1 MPTVM
6 PVKGSWRD
14 SGGGEVEV
22 AMEPGVSD
30 AAGGRVSILC
40 IPVAE
45 VEGVASARAERR
57 SWPVGWPCSSART
70 AS

>member
-1 MPTVM
+1 MPTVT
-6 PVKGSWRD
+6 PVKGSWNG

-30 AAGGRVSILC
+30 APAGRVSILC
-40 IPVAE
+40 NPIAE
-45 VEGVASARAERR
+45 VEGVASVRAES
-57 SWPVGWPCSSART
+57 SWPVRWPCSPART